1 MVAADAALARAA
13 AGFDAGWL
21 AARRWFRAKA
31 RGIEAVTPEEAVRL
45 GSGGPLLVVLRAAL
59 ADGGEQRYL
68 VPAVPDVDGDL
79 REPRDGEGAWA
90 ALLAAMADG
99 ETADAAT
106 GSFAFVAA
114 GALSEL
120 LPGGAAEARGLDERR
135 LEVEQSNTSVRL
147 GDRLILKIYRLLE
160 AGTNPE
166 VEMNAFL
173 ADVGFRWVPRL
184 AGHATWRP
192 REGAAAAA
200 AMLQELVPARGD
212 AWSWLLASLGSPP
225 QGPLEALAGV
235 AQIGGITAELH
246 AALASR
252 PELPD
257 FPARAAT
264 ADELRAWRAGAQRQ
278 LDAAISSVEGDER
291 SRLEAVADPI
301 RARFAAIEEA
311 AGPELSRVH
320 GDYHLGQL
328 LRTEEGFMV
337 IDFEGEPSRPM
348 AERRLPASPL
358 RDVAGMLRSL
368 DYAARTAERDGS
380 PGLAHEEWLANARS
394 TFLAAYGGEALAN
407 GELLAALEAE
417 KACYEVR
424 YEANYRPG
432 WTWLPIEALERL
444 AA

>member
-1 MVAADAALARAA
+1 MGAADPALTRAA

-21 AARRWFRAKA
+21 ASRRWFRAKA
-31 RGIEAVTPEEAVRL
+31 RPLAGATVDEAIPLDEGGTRL
-45 GSGGPLLVVLRAAL
+45 VILHAAFE
-59 ADGGEQRYL
+59 DGGEQRYL
-68 VPAVPDVDGDL
+68 VPALTDADGPL

-90 ALLAAMADG
+90 ALAVAMAEG
-99 ETADAAT
+99 TAPRGDRGRFAFARDAAL
-106 GSFAFVAA
+106 AD
-114 GALSEL
+114 L

-160 AGTNPE
+160 PGMNPE

-173 ADVGFRWVPRL
+173 ADAGFRWVPRL
-184 AGHATWRP
+184 AGHAAWEP
-192 REGAAAAA
+192 REGEAATA

-235 AQIGGITAELH
+235 AQIGGITAEMH

-252 PELPD
+252 PELPA
-257 FPARAAT
+257 FPARPAAP
-264 ADELRAWRAGAQRQ
+264 DELRAWRAGAEGQ
-278 LDAAISSVEGDER
+278 LDGALASVSGGDRE
-291 SRLEAVADPI
+291 RLEAVAETI
-301 RARFAAIEEA
+301 RQRFAAIEQA
-311 AGPELSRVH
+311 ASPVSSRVH

-328 LRTEEGFMV
+328 LRTEEGFTV

-348 AERRLPASPL
+348 PERRAPASPL

-380 PGLAHEEWLANARS
+380 PGLEHEMWLANARS
-394 TFLAAYGGEALAN
+394 TFLAAYGGEALAH